1 MLKIILMII
10 LVISGVYLAYF
21 LILACGLF
29 RKDKNKKYL
38 VSIVSSKFAH
48 YGLIILVFSAGLL
61 LLASQAI
68 PGMVERIHVVNQ
80 ILGFKITCM
89 SGGFSII
96 IGFSGSQYIGTQLS
110 LCFIK

>member
-1 MLKIILMII
+1 LTYYIIPLLIGA
-10 LVISGVYLAYF
+10 LLYISELWTKV
-21 LILACGLF
+21 
-29 RKDKNKKYL
+29 DKNKKYL

-80 ILGFKITCM
+80 IL
-89 SGGFSII
+89 
-96 IGFSGSQYIGTQLS
+96 
-110 LCFIK
+110 